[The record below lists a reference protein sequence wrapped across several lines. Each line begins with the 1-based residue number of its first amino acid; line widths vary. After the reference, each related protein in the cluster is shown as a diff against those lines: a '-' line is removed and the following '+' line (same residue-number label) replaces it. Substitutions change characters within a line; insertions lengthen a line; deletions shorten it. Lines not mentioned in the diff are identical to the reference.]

1 MKTLKGKGIRHCH
14 LGLKITLQSNNKHTE
29 TRKNNWGIC
38 YFRDKEFQKAP
49 IHAKEH
55 RRMFIPNAGHAIR
68 KY

>member
-1 MKTLKGKGIRHCH
+1 MKGKGIRHCH
-14 LGLKITLQSNNKHTE
+14 LGRKITLQSNNKHTE
-29 TRKNNWGIC
+29 TRKKNWGIC